1 MNSNT
6 LIYDPDHVSCN
17 RCPRCEASAVW
28 AADRLSTGCKRRCR
42 VGSICVYIRFILSF
56 ILHVNVSQVLCFIR
70 SNKSAGNWHT
80 HTHRAAVVH
89 YYQLDSRYWI
99 LWTQSFIAIHTQER
113 STSLRPVYSGHT
125 KHICILPD
133 FTNAAPLLL
142 ICGILRRNRSAGL
155 GELDF
160 PRVMSTC
167 GGRAFA
173 NAGFTSWN
181 SLRDNLK
188 NVNLSLQTKKC

>member
-1 MNSNT
+1 MPRGQHLRVHS
-6 LIYDPDHVSCN
+6 IYSLLHPTRQCITTSS
-17 RCPRCEASAVW
+17 ASF
-28 AADRLSTGCKRRCR
+28 AAINQQATD
-42 VGSICVYIRFILSF
+42 
-56 ILHVNVSQVLCFIR
+56 
-70 SNKSAGNWHT
+70 T